1 MLRITRT
8 ETEGYRLLDPREE
21 DLRGAW
27 INLVAPVPEELQAIS
42 EATRAPLDLLRAA
55 LDEEESSRI
64 EIDEDFMLVITNIPK
79 VRGVNGYDTLPL
91 GILVSPNF
99 FITVCL
105 EENDVLAEFCEK
117 TARAF
122 WTYKR
127 TRFLFQI
134 LHRTATL
141 YLRHLQQINRRTD
154 EIERDLRQS
163 MKNKELFQ
171 LLDLQK
177 GLTYF
182 TASLRSNKV
191 VIEKLLRFCSNSN
204 LQHLIKLREEDED
217 LLEDVKIEN
226 DQAIEMVQMYG
237 DILAGM
243 MDAFASIISNNL
255 NMVMKFLTTFTI
267 LLTIPTM
274 VSSFFGMNVPIPL
287 GLGAHPAAFL
297 IVFAVALVLSLVSAL
312 VLYRTKMF

>member
-243 MDAFASIISNNL
+243 MDTFASIISNNL
-255 NMVMKFLTTFTI
+255 NNVMKYLTSIT
-267 LLTIPTM
+267 LVLMLPTL
-274 VSSFFGMNVPIPL
+274 VASIYGMNIELPL
-287 GLGAHPAAFL
+287 QHSPYAFIML
-297 IVFAVALVLSLVSAL
+297 MGFSIVISIAVALVMV
-312 VLYRTKMF
+312 RRRFF